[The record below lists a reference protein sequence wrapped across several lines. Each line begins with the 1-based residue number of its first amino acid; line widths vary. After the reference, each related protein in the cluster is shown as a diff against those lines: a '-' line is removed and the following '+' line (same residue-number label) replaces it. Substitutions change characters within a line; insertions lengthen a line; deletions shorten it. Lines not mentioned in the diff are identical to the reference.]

1 MANSGHF
8 VDFFD
13 SDDELI
19 AATATFL
26 NEGFRTGSSCIA
38 VLTREH
44 LEKVR
49 HTLKLSGLDLQKF
62 MDDYRFVA
70 LDAVDLLAEVWLEDH
85 LDKCGYHRKFS
96 ELIRLMSAGGK
107 ELYIVGEIVGLLAQ
121 RGKIEAIIEAEE
133 ICNELSRQHAFRMYC
148 LYRESAFV
156 QPLDYDAHRYVCA
169 THSGSLQAA

>member
-13 SDDELI
+13 SDDDLI
-19 AATATFL
+19 TATASFL
-26 NEGFRTGSSCIA
+26 TEGFGAGCSCIA

-49 HTLKLSGLDLQKF
+49 HALSHSGLDLQELR
-62 MDDYRFVA
+62 DDYRFVG
-70 LDAVDLLAEVWLEDH
+70 LDAVETLAQVWSEDH
-85 LDKCGYHRKFS
+85 LDMCGYHRKFD

-121 RGKIEAIIEAEE
+121 RGEVQAVIQAEE
-133 ICNELSRQHAFRMYC
+133 LCNELSREHAFRMYC
-148 LYRESAFV
+148 LYSDDAFV
-156 QPLDYDAHRYVCA
+156 QPLDDDARRCVCA
-169 THSGSLQAA
+169 THSGLLRAA